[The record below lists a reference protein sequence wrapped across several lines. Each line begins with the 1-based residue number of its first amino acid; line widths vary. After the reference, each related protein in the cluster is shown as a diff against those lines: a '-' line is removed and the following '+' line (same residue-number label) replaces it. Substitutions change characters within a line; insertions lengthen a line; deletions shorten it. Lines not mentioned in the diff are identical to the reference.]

1 MFVPGSSGSERF
13 FFHLISDDE
22 VIRDENGISLS
33 AEESIPLYVVRALKD
48 LRDEG
53 FFASG
58 GWQGWQIAI
67 TDAAGRA
74 ILTFPLVAGEGEPDL
89 PFH

>member
-1 MFVPGSSGSERF
+1 MFVPDPLGMERF

-22 VIRDENGISLS
+22 VIRDEAGICLA

-48 LRDEG
+48 LREEG

-58 GWQGWQIAI
+58 GWQGWQIEI
-67 TDAAGRA
+67 TDCTGRA
-74 ILTFPLVAGEGEPDL
+74 ILTFPLVSGEGEPSL
-89 PFH
+89 PLH